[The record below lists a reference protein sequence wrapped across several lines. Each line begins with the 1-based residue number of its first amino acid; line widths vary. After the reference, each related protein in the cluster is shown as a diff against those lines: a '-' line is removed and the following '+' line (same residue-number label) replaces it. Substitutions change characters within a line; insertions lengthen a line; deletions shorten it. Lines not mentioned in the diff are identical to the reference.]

1 MALVSDVI
9 RVLIV
14 DDHKVV
20 RNGLR
25 TFLSVFPDV
34 MIVGEANNGLEGVEA
49 AGELEPHVVLMD
61 LKMPV
66 MDGPEAIA
74 TIRERYPE
82 VQVVALTSMDDE
94 SLVIRSLDAGA
105 VGFLYKD
112 ADEEELMTAIRMA
125 AQGRGMIA
133 PDAMNALASRRD
145 GSDSSPRLTPREL
158 EILGLVAAGYTNP
171 QIGERLYI
179 SVSTVNFHL
188 HNILE
193 KLDAKTRTEAVSTAV
208 RDGLID
214 L

>member
-1 MALVSDVI
+1 MGDAI
-9 RVLIV
+9 RVLVV

-20 RNGLR
+20 RNGIR

-34 MIVGEANNGLEGVEA
+34 EVVGEARNGAESLA
-49 AGELEPHVVLMD
+49 AVAELAPHVVLMD

-66 MDGPEAIA
+66 MDGPDAIA
-74 TIRERYPE
+74 ELRKRHPE
-82 VQVVALTSMDDE
+82 VHVVALTSMDDE
-94 SLVIRSLDAGA
+94 SLVLRSLDAGA

-112 ADEEELMTAIRMA
+112 ADENELMTAIRMA
-125 AQGRGMIA
+125 AEGRGVIA
-133 PDAMNALASRRD
+133 PDAMTALVAQREASAQT
-145 GSDSSPRLTPREL
+145 PQLTPREL
-158 EILGLVAAGYTNP
+158 EILKLVAGGYTNP

-188 HNILE
+188 HNILD